1 MENYNIIDAYSE
13 YNNQLIILI
22 SGLSGCNKTKIAK
35 KIAHDLNLEFINLN
49 NFIRKDIY
57 TTIEIS
63 NLKKIKYYNIYDWE
77 KINIGN
83 KNIIITSDYYTPE
96 FINNIKP
103 NLHINIKLSKQNLL
117 KNRIKYLENNNINIT
132 NDTETLLF
140 SQYIYPKYLEFLEK
154 TTVNKFI
161 NANEIFESNN
171 NIDFYNKNI
180 SDIIFKY
187 IIDFIIN
194 YFKSKNL
201 DKHIIY

>member
-22 SGLSGCNKTKIAK
+22 SGLSGSNKTKIAK

-49 NFIRKDIY
+49 NFIRKDVY
-57 TTIEIS
+57 TTIEIA
-63 NLKKIKYYNIYDWE
+63 NLKKIKYYNIYDWDNI
-77 KINIGN
+77 KIKN
-83 KNIIITSDYYTPE
+83 KNIIITSDYFTPE

-117 KNRIKYLENNNINIT
+117 KNRIKYLEDNNINIS

-171 NIDFYNKNI
+171 IDFYNNNI

>member
-13 YNNQLIILI
+13 YNSQLIILI
-22 SGLSGCNKTKIAK
+22 SGLSGSNKTKIAQK
-35 KIAHDLNLEFINLN
+35 LAHDLNLDFINLN
-49 NFIRKDIY
+49 NFIKKDVF
-57 TTIEIS
+57 TTIDLANS
-63 NLKKIKYYNIYDWE
+63 KKIKYYNMYDWE
-77 KINIGN
+77 NINIDS
-83 KNIIITSDYYTPE
+83 KKVIIVSDYFSPD
-96 FINNIKP
+96 FITNIKP

-117 KNRIKYLENNNINIT
+117 KNRIKYLKDNNINI
-132 NDTETLLF
+132 NEENESLLF

-171 NIDFYNKNI
+171 IESYNNNI

-194 YFKSKNL
+194 YFKAKNL